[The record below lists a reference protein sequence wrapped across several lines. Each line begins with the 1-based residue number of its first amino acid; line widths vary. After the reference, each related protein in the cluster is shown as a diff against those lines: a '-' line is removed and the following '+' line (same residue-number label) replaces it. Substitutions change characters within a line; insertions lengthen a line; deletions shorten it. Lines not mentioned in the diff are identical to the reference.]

1 MTMPLNGVVLS
12 RCPDAVLNAVL
23 NAVPNAAR
31 ALGLARGAKL
41 VMRG

>member
-12 RCPDAVLNAVL
+12 RCPDAVLNA
-23 NAVPNAAR
+23 AR

>member
-1 MTMPLNGVVLS
+1 VTMSLNGVVLS

-23 NAVPNAAR
+23 NAAR